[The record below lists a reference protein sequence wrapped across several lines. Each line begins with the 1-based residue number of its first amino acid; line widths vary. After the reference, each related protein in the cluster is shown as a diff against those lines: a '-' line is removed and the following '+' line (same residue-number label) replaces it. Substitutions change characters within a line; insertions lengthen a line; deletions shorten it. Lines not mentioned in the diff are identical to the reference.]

1 MAGGPGATGIS
12 SAPVLVGFWIKDAV
26 GWWFQPLDK
35 AYPQNQWAQ
44 INGAIYHF
52 GENGYMTEGWFAE
65 AGKWYYL
72 IPGNGA
78 VATGWIKQADTWYY
92 LNVDGSMAVGWIQ
105 DAGKWY
111 YLGIDGGML
120 ANTITPDNYVVGA
133 DGAWSP

>member
-1 MAGGPGATGIS
+1 
-12 SAPVLVGFWIKDAV
+12 
-26 GWWFQPLDK
+26 
-35 AYPQNQWAQ
+35 
-44 INGAIYHF
+44 
-52 GENGYMTEGWFAE
+52 MTEGWFAE

-72 IPGNGA
+72 MPGNGA

-92 LNVDGSMAVGWIQ
+92 LNIDGSMAVGWIQ

-133 DGAWSP
+133 DGAWIP